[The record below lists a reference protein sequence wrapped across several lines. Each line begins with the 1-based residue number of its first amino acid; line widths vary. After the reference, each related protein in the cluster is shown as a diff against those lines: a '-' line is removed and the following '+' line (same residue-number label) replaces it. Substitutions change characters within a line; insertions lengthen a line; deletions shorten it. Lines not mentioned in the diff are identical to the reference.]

1 MAEDSMMTARFVA
14 AQSVAREAGDLA
26 MSLRRGPESAFA
38 VTGKGTLDF
47 ATEADRAA
55 ERLIIERL
63 GKRFGD
69 SVLGEEY
76 GESSPSEANRGAG
89 HLWVVD
95 PVDGTF
101 NFMHG
106 VPVWCISLAL
116 LVKGE
121 IELGIIYN
129 PDTRELFAARRGR
142 GAVLNGETIRVSG
155 GRHPAPLV
163 EIGASNRRPV
173 TDYLNLIRRS
183 FAAGCE
189 FRRFG
194 SGALGM
200 ASVACGRT
208 DGYLELHINSWD
220 VLAGILLVREAGGW
234 TNDFLAGDGLRQG
247 NKIIACTPELRE
259 TLVGLMGSEGGTLL

>member
-1 MAEDSMMTARFVA
+1 VTAIDSTMAARFVA
-14 AQSVAREAGDLA
+14 AQAVAREAGKLA
-26 MSLRRGPESAFA
+26 MELRRGPEAAFG

-47 ATEADRAA
+47 ATEADRAV
-55 ERLIIERL
+55 ERLVIEQL

-69 SVLGEEY
+69 SVVGEEY
-76 GESSPSEANRGAG
+76 GETGPGETGGGAER
-89 HLWVVD
+89 LWVVD
-95 PVDGTF
+95 PIDGTF

-116 LVKGE
+116 LDKGE
-121 IELGIIYN
+121 IELGVIYN
-129 PDTRELFAARRGR
+129 PDTREMFAARRGR
-142 GAVLNGETIRVSG
+142 GAVCNDQPIRVSG
-155 GRHPAPLV
+155 GHHAAPLI

-173 TDYLNLIRRS
+173 ADYLDLIGRT

-234 TNDFLAGDGLRQG
+234 TNDFLADDGLRRG

-259 TLVGLMGSEGGTLL
+259 TLVGLMTI

>member
-1 MAEDSMMTARFVA
+1 MVVDSNMAARFVA
-14 AQSVAREAGDLA
+14 AQAVAREAGELA
-26 MSLRRGPESAFA
+26 MRLRRRPDSAFG

-47 ATEADRAA
+47 STEADLAV
-55 ERLIIERL
+55 ERLIIEQL

-69 SVLGEEY
+69 GVLGEEY
-76 GESSPSEANRGAG
+76 GETTPGAE

-106 VPVWCISLAL
+106 VPVWCVSLAFL
-116 LVKGE
+116 DKGE
-121 IELGIIYN
+121 IEFGIIYN
-129 PDTRELFAARRGR
+129 PETREMFTARRGR
-142 GAVLNGETIRVSG
+142 GALCNGEPIRVSG
-155 GRHPAPLV
+155 GRHAAPLI

-173 TDYLNLIRRS
+173 ADYLDLIGRT

-259 TLVGLMGSEGGTLL
+259 TLGGLMGV

>member
-1 MAEDSMMTARFVA
+1 MAGDSQMSVRFVA
-14 AQSVAREAGDLA
+14 AQSVAREAGELA
-26 MSLRRGPESAFA
+26 LRLRRGPESAFA

-47 ATEADRAA
+47 ATEADRAV
-55 ERLIIERL
+55 ERLLIEQL

-69 SVLGEEY
+69 GVLGEEY
-76 GESSPSEANRGAG
+76 GESGPGAE

-116 LVKGE
+116 VVKGE
-121 IELGIIYN
+121 IELGVIYN
-129 PDTRELFAARRGR
+129 PETRELFAARRGR
-142 GAVLNGETIRVSG
+142 GAVLNGEPIRVSG
-155 GRHPAPLV
+155 ARHAAPLV
-163 EIGASNRRPV
+163 EIGTSNRRPV
-173 TDYLNLIRRS
+173 ADYLDLVGRT

-200 ASVACGRT
+200 TSVACGRT

-220 VLAGILLVREAGGW
+220 VLAGIVLVREAGGW
-234 TNDFLAGDGLRQG
+234 TNDFLMGDGLRRG

-259 TLVGLMGSEGGTLL
+259 TLAGLMGGAGGTLL